1 MFPHT
6 KDAENRTSEVKN
18 PAENGTGQKS
28 HASHRFLAG
37 EHSIVEEVA
46 WLTGAPLRGM
56 NFKKREGD
64 WLLVVKSYSA
74 QRGGVVSFFSG
85 SSPEDCLENF
95 FYAGSHRP
103 GVTWVEDLY

>member
-1 MFPHT
+1 MYQPT
-6 KDAENRTSEVKN
+6 KDAESRTSEAKTS
-18 PAENGTGQKS
+18 AANGQRLQS

-56 NFKKREGD
+56 NFKKREED